1 MPRIF
6 SIPKI
11 SSRTYKVWLRNK
23 DVFMKT
29 IKINFIP
36 QLLEPILYL
45 FGIGYG
51 LGFFVREIDGLPYV
65 EFIAPALIC
74 ISMMNSAFFEST
86 FASFVRMY
94 YQKTFDAIINT
105 PLNIDE
111 VIFGEILWASTKSMI
126 NASIIL
132 LVVSA
137 LQLVRLPESLLLIPL
152 SFLVGVVFASIGMC
166 FTSLVPKIEFFNYPI
181 FLLITPMYLFSG
193 TFFPMSILPEQIQTI
208 SLLIFPLAH
217 AVNIS
222 RWLTTGIAYSS
233 ITLSLLWLV
242 VVAVPLTILSINL
255 MKKRLI
261 V

>member
-1 MPRIF
+1 
-6 SIPKI
+6 
-11 SSRTYKVWLRNK
+11 
-23 DVFMKT
+23 
-29 IKINFIP
+29 
-36 QLLEPILYL
+36 
-45 FGIGYG
+45 
-51 LGFFVREIDGLPYV
+51 
-65 EFIAPALIC
+65 
-74 ISMMNSAFFEST
+74 
-86 FASFVRMY
+86 MY

-105 PLNIDE
+105 PLNIEE
-111 VIFGEILWASTKSMI
+111 VIFGEILWAATKSMI

-132 LVVSA
+132 LVVSS

-152 SFLVGVVFASIGMC
+152 SFLVGLVFASIGMC
-166 FTSLVPKIEFFNYPI
+166 FTSLVPRIEFFNYPI

-233 ITLSLLWLV
+233 IALSLLWLV